1 MLRGQAG
8 VDLANPADKLG
19 RKALA
24 HGCKSLSE

>member
-1 MLRGQAG
+1 MLRGQAD

-19 RKALA
+19 SKALA